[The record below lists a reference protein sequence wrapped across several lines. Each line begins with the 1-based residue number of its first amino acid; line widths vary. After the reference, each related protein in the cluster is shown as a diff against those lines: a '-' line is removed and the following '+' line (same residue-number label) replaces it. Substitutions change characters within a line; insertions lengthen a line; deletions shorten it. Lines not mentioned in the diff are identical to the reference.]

1 MKSKTKKPENS
12 RNSEEIKNKTKS
24 DIIKKNNQNLT
35 KASQDPDKF
44 PKNVNEFRHIM
55 MTLIVVEPILNL
67 C

>member
-44 PKNVNEFRHIM
+44 LKNVNEFRHIM